1 MTGGVESEISF
12 MENQE
17 KTTKFDVK
25 ELIEKVKKIDWKQNV
40 NPVVA
45 WSVFGGVV
53 ALSVIISLIVFL

>member
-1 MTGGVESEISF
+1 